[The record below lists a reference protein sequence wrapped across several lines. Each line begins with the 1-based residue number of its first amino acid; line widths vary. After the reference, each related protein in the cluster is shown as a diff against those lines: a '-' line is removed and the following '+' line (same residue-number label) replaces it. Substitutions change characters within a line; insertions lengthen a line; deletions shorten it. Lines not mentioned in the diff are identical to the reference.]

1 MLYFYYVVVNALLVV
16 AVNLGDAVY
25 FRYTQK
31 RFTAEEIFFADND
44 NSLQLVGKF
53 MAENIPL
60 LLAGIG
66 LIALLVLAGGRRGA
80 PRTALPSSALLLWR
94 RYGSARRRRPALRSG
109 NAGGSR
115 A

>member
-1 MLYFYYVVVNALLVV
+1 M

-53 MAENIPL
+53 MAEHWNL
-60 LLAGIG
+60 VQAWLA
-66 LIALLVLAGGRRGA
+66 LPALLVL
-80 PRTALPSSALLLWR
+80 PRLKKAVLSR
-94 RYGSARRRRPALRSG
+94 RYE
-109 NAGGSR
+109 NIK
-115 A
+115 